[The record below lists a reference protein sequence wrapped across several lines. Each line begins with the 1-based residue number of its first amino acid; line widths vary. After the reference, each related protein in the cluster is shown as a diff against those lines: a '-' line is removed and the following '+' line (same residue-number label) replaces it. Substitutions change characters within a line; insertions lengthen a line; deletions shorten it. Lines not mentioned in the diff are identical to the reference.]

1 MAKKRSDT
9 VEVKSQLLT
18 QYTAEDIDSDDDM
31 AAISEA
37 VAVVNNAKIREA
49 FLTLTNGEKYYAA
62 FRRTM
67 REEITNLITGNHDE
81 MVRLLE
87 ERIEQMGEDV
97 SQLSE
102 FVRALTNERVFAV
115 LDVLSRNFGGK
126 PIPPASSIQPKASAA
141 LHQTNEISD
150 NVAPLAQAANE
161 TPTQRN
167 DQVNTMN
174 YSNPGRGG
182 RLPGFY

>member
-9 VEVKSQLLT
+9 VEVKSQLLS
-18 QYTAEDIDSDDDM
+18 QETADDIGSDDGM

-67 REEITNLITGNHDE
+67 REEITNLITGNQDE
-81 MVRLLE
+81 KVGLLE
-87 ERIEQMGEDV
+87 DRIEQMGEDV
-97 SQLSE
+97 EQLSE
-102 FVRALTNERVFAV
+102 FVRSLTNERVFAV
-115 LDVLSRNFGGK
+115 LDVISRNFGGK
-126 PIPPASSIQPKASAA
+126 PIPPASSTQTKAQASAETA
-141 LHQTNEISD
+141 D

-167 DQVNTMN
+167 DQVSTMT

>member
-1 MAKKRSDT
+1 MAKKRSET
-9 VEVKSQLLT
+9 VEIKSQLAAPE
-18 QYTAEDIDSDDDM
+18 TADDTASDDGM

-67 REEITNLITGNHDE
+67 REEITNLITGNQDE
-81 MVRLLE
+81 KVGLLE
-87 ERIEQMGEDV
+87 DRIEQMGEDV

-102 FVRALTNERVFAV
+102 FVKSLTNERVFAV

-126 PIPPASSIQPKASAA
+126 PIPPVNSLQPKAPATI
-141 LHQTNEISD
+141 HQTNENTD

-167 DQVNTMN
+167 DQVNTMT